1 MDKRKIRDCL
11 RFTSALLFFGLYIP
25 HYFVYYAGGAKN
37 MIDSDLEAIRKHIHI
52 QIPQFM
58 LLLYQLH
65 TNRYY
70 RNVFYH
76 RIGAVPT
83 ALLSWY
89 RQGDRYFNIAN
100 ATKIGKSMWIAHPY
114 ATILNA
120 KSIGDNFHCLHCTT
134 LGATDKGLPTIGNN
148 VSLGANV
155 TIIGP
160 VHVGNNVTIGAGSVV
175 VKDIPDNCIA
185 VGNPCK
191 PIKFLDNAQ

>member
-11 RFTSALLFFGLYIP
+11 RFTSALLFFWLYIP
-25 HYFVYYAGGAKN
+25 HYFVYCAGGAKN
-37 MIDSDLEAIRKHIHI
+37 VIDSDMKAIRRHIHI

-70 RNVFYH
+70 RNIFYH
-76 RIGAVPT
+76 RIGTIPAV
-83 ALLSWY
+83 LLSWY
-89 RQGDRYFNIAN
+89 KPGDRYFNIAN

-120 KSIGDNFHCLHCTT
+120 KSIGDNFRCLHCTT
-134 LGATDKGLPTIGNN
+134 LGATDKGQPIIGNN

-155 TIIGP
+155 VIIGP
-160 VHVGNNVTIGAGSVV
+160 VHIGNNVTIGAGSVV

-191 PIKFLDNAQ
+191 PIKFLDNVQ